1 MQLTSFVSS
10 TNTDTVQ
17 TEATF
22 LPHFPT
28 LGYPTEFERIR
39 RLGFVNHDMQ
49 QANQKIAKLEQ
60 ELQKLKDDSR
70 FSTKMVL
77 IREVAYPDAKRE
89 IEQYIKTRKTTD
101 LEKIQDD
108 LQLDLSLIVSVV
120 KELEKENTLQ
130 FRE

>member
-1 MQLTSFVSS
+1 
-10 TNTDTVQ
+10 
-17 TEATF
+17 
-22 LPHFPT
+22 
-28 LGYPTEFERIR
+28 
-39 RLGFVNHDMQ
+39 MQ

-120 KELEKENTLQ
+120 KELEKENKLQ